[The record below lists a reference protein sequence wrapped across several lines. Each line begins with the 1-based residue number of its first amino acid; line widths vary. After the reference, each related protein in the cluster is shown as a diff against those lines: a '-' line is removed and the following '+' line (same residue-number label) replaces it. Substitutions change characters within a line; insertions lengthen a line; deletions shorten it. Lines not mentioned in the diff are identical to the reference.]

1 MRDRFEGP
9 SAEDEWHNMV
19 LGAEPAR
26 QQWVLD
32 PTRPTGFRLVDLR
45 DPPMWPT
52 AWSTVDVDQ
61 LDKPIHTSARPRK
74 TRVEPEPGPGLIAG
88 IVLYINGQIVIRV
101 PRDERFSGYV
111 LPFVVG
117 DEHNAYEWAMA
128 LDDQHPYHPMWCG
141 GDGTG
146 VDDEGRKDLRIT
158 AIKFTKRPREIF
170 KAIKTAYKK
179 KKKIKPVIARDE
191 EPRTDLTLLSF
202 RRNDI
207 LRIARDLGAD
217 GEVIRMLMAERDQ
230 PERNEEIDE
239 SDSQAETDGD
249 ALTPEREDKVA
260 PANGETSEELIDRA
274 ELLTRNKWPDLTKLP
289 ARDELLRVLRNEF
302 GRAVNQDL
310 IRKLRRRI
318 VPAEIKKGGG
328 RLHKA
333 RRSS

>member
-217 GEVIRMLMAERDQ
+217 GEVIRMLMVERDQ
-230 PERNEEIDE
+230 PERN
-239 SDSQAETDGD
+239 
-249 ALTPEREDKVA
+249 
-260 PANGETSEELIDRA
+260 EELIDRA